1 MNTTQLKTFLK
12 IAETQNFTA
21 AANMLG
27 YAQSTVT
34 TQIKQLEEEL
44 GCLLFERLGKKVV
57 LTSEGERLSAY
68 AERMVQLERE
78 ILLEVPEA
86 REPAGIIR
94 LGVSESLCYHG
105 LPQVLLEYKKRFPRT
120 DIRLSFIMHDTFPG
134 LLKNGALDLA
144 YSLNPPMAYP
154 ELEILYERTETLGFY
169 ASPGHFLTRKEQINE
184 KDLSGVPLLLTSHSC
199 SFRRMLLD
207 DLANASVTPQIALE
221 TSSKEILKEFAINEL
236 GIAFMPDM
244 VIRDETDRRLLKRL
258 NWTGRAFPVCARIF
272 VHKDKHVN
280 RAIRE
285 LVEMISAGN
294 TPQPDERCQVYDI
307 NKCSPEET

>member
-1 MNTTQLKTFLK
+1 MNTTQLETFLK
-12 IAETQNFTA
+12 VMEARNFTA
-21 AANMLG
+21 AANLLG

-57 LTSEGERLSAY
+57 LTPEGERLSAY
-68 AERMVQLERE
+68 AEKMMQLERE
-78 ILLEVPEA
+78 IMLEVPEK
-86 REPAGIIR
+86 REPAGVIR

-105 LPQVLLEYKKRFPRT
+105 LPQVLLEFKKKFPLT

-144 YSLNPPMAYP
+144 YSLNPAMEYP
-154 ELEILYERTETLGFY
+154 DLEILHEKPETLGFY
-169 ASPGHFLTRKEQINE
+169 ASPNYALARKEKISE
-184 KDLSGVPLLLTSHSC
+184 KDLAQVPLLLTSHSC
-199 SFRRMLLD
+199 SFRRMLLE
-207 DLANASVTPQIALE
+207 DLAGASVTPQIALE
-221 TSSKEILKEFAINEL
+221 TSSKEILKEFAVNEL

-244 VIRDETDRRLLKRL
+244 VIRNETDRGLLKRL
-258 NWTGRAFPVCARIF
+258 QWAGREFPVFSRIF

-285 LVEMISAGN
+285 LVDMISKG
-294 TPQPDERCQVYDI
+294 
-307 NKCSPEET
+307 